1 MLKHKV
7 DEKAS
12 ISLKRILGICL
23 IFLFI
28 SGICVFA
35 ANKQVKNV
43 KITLANGCQM
53 NVVTSKT
60 KVADILDEKHIILLP
75 EEKVTPDENTT
86 IGVDGEIVISEK
98 SAQEEVSDI
107 VAQNTETTDNAENN
121 NTELNIDTI
130 SQAYN
135 PITEKIVV
143 EEQPIPF
150 ETVTKNVAD
159 GSDETQDK
167 VLQEGK
173 EGKKQVTYKVK
184 YQNDAEIERT
194 EISSVVLEEPVDKIV
209 QVRAVTNRSSRTSSE
224 STSSSTKVS
233 GIVTTGTVAEYQA
246 YARQR
251 CYAYG
256 WSDNDVSC
264 LISLWN
270 KESKWNPYAH
280 NSSSGA
286 YGIAQALPASKM
298 ASFGSDYKTNY
309 KTQINW
315 GLSYIKGRYGSPS
328 AAWSRFKS
336 QGWY

>member
-1 MLKHKV
+1 MLKQKD

-12 ISLKRILGICL
+12 ISVKRILGICL

-43 KITLANGCQM
+43 KITLANGCEM

-60 KVADILDEKHIILLP
+60 KVSDILDEKHIILLP
-75 EEKVTPDENTT
+75 EEKVTPNEDTT
-86 IGVDGEIVISEK
+86 IGANGEIVISEK
-98 SAQEEVSDI
+98 SAQEEVSDM

-135 PITEKIVV
+135 PVTEKIVV

-150 ETVTKNVAD
+150 ETVTKNVAN
-159 GSDETQDK
+159 GSSETQDK

-184 YQNDAEIERT
+184 YQNDVEIERT
-194 EISSVVLEEPVDKIV
+194 EISSVVLEEPVDKVV
-209 QVRAVTNRSSRTSSE
+209 QVREVTNRSSRTTSE
-224 STSSSTKVS
+224 SETKVS

-246 YARQR
+246 YARQK

-315 GLSYIKGRYGSPS
+315 GLSYIKSRYGSPS
-328 AAWSRFKS
+328 SAWSHFRT